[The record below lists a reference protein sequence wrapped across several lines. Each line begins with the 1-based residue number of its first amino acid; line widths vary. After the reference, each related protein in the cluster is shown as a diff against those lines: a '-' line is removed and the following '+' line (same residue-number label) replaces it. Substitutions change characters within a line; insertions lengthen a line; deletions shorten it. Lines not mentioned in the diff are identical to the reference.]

1 MVKVLEVLPF
11 LFNCNVGFRGFYS
24 RRLPLCAGRACE
36 GALSPLTKNVFGGTP
51 SPSLP
56 SDLAI
61 AIFRHRSTVTHRT
74 QLRLMTIRRSHG
86 NGVACEGADTG
97 VGKQTLAQSEG
108 ADYHIAPLQR
118 MA

>member
-1 MVKVLEVLPF
+1 MLGSEASTLGSFCYAQVALARALFPLSAKTF
-11 LFNCNVGFRGFYS
+11 L
-24 RRLPLCAGRACE
+24 A
-36 GALSPLTKNVFGGTP
+36 

-56 SDLAI
+56 SDLTI
-61 AIFRHRSTVTHRT
+61 AILRHPSTVTHRT
-74 QLRLMTIRRSHG
+74 QLRLITIRHSHG